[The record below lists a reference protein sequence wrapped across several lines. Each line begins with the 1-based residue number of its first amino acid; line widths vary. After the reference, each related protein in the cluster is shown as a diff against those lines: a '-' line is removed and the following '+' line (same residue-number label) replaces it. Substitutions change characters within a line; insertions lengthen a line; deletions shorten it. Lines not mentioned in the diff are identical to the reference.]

1 MWLPTTNSHQ
11 PSDAVLDF
19 TDIVCLRCSSIPSM
33 FTLVSLKHQSS
44 NSVVIHDIK
53 NFA

>member
-1 MWLPTTNSHQ
+1 MWLPTTNSHP
-11 PSDAVLDF
+11 PSDAVLDY
-19 TDIVCLRCSSIPSM
+19 TNIACLKHSSIPSM
-33 FTLVSLKHQSS
+33 STLVNLKHRSS